1 MSGTSAAQAAT
12 NSKASRAAMRELEK
26 RRAMQKIK
34 MDEQLKQKQ
43 KEAVDIINKFCD
55 EFDKDGDGDLDPGEL
70 KELLR
75 RTSKTPPSE
84 TALSEAVAKVP
95 SVSST
100 GRRLWAGSVG
110 SWVGGRDMNMDK
122 TPYVFRWH
130 GIAAGNQCLQL

>member
-1 MSGTSAAQAAT
+1 
-12 NSKASRAAMRELEK
+12 MRELEK

-95 SVSST
+95 SVSSAWQ
-100 GRRLWAGSVG
+100 RVWAGSVG
-110 SWVGGRDMNMDK
+110 SWVGGRDMNMDT
-122 TPYVFRWH
+122 TPLTCFDGTVSLLEINASSSSRRV
-130 GIAAGNQCLQL
+130 GVRAMMI